1 MPKISCLMAVYNQAA
16 TVSGAIKSIL
26 NQTYPDFELI
36 IVNDGSM
43 AATGSILESLT
54 LQDKRIIL
62 INNRRHLGLTKS
74 LNKAIKVARGLY
86 FARMDADDL
95 AFPQRFA
102 EQIAYLKS
110 HPKIYLLGTAVELI
124 NDQGKVIGL
133 RRFASDYVTL
143 RRQILSFC
151 PFIHPTWMF
160 KRNYYSEKF
169 PLAQDYDL
177 ALRFLAHHQAA
188 NLAKPLLQYRVN
200 SPQAISFKH
209 LKQQEYYALKA
220 RFYALAQYGYSWLE
234 AWKLIKPLLS
244 FLIPVR
250 IKLIIY
256 RYFFWR

>member
-1 MPKISCLMAVYNQAA
+1 MAVYNQAA

-110 HPKIYLLGTAVELI
+110 HPKFTY
-124 NDQGKVIGL
+124 
-133 RRFASDYVTL
+133 
-143 RRQILSFC
+143 
-151 PFIHPTWMF
+151 
-160 KRNYYSEKF
+160 
-169 PLAQDYDL
+169 
-177 ALRFLAHHQAA
+177 
-188 NLAKPLLQYRVN
+188 
-200 SPQAISFKH
+200 
-209 LKQQEYYALKA
+209 
-220 RFYALAQYGYSWLE
+220 
-234 AWKLIKPLLS
+234 
-244 FLIPVR
+244 
-250 IKLIIY
+250 
-256 RYFFWR
+256 